1 MKTIGS
7 VQPEYNERG
16 EITNHFY
23 IGGSIVILSEREAR
37 HLALL
42 QVAWDD
48 DVFRFPPGTFDVDER
63 DMHKAFR
70 AIRVFTEAKFA
81 INEFRDTL
89 ALLNNL
95 LIKEGEE
102 GE

>member
-48 DVFRFPPGTFDVDER
+48 DVFRFPPGT
-63 DMHKAFR
+63 HKAFR